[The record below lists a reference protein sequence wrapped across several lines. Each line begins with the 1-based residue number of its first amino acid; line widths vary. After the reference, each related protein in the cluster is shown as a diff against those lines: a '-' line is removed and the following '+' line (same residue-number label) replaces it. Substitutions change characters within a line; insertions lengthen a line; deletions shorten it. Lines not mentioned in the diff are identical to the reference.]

1 MQLVAYGAQDIYLT
15 GNPSITFWKIV
26 YRRHTQFSLESIE
39 QTFNGAV
46 DWGKKVSVTVS
57 RNGDLVSTMWLE
69 IKLKKAATGE
79 TYYPA
84 EAFVKEIELELG
96 GQRIDKVYSDWYRIY
111 DELFRS
117 SDEKAAYRRLT
128 DFDSPAD
135 DSQPTKRFYLPLIF
149 SFNRHAGLALPLIAL
164 QVRMTMS
171 LQSRRTLYRS
181 FKTLISNL
189 ARLFSLSAV
198 PRAEAPLHFRVSS
211 GNWHHHCQHHPS
223 GDSLLHLRVLGHR
236 RAPKVRIIR

>member
-1 MQLVAYGAQDIYLT
+1 MQDIYLT

-46 DWGKKVSVTVS
+46 DFGKKVSVTIS

-69 IKLKKAATGE
+69 IVLKKKSGASE
-79 TYYPA
+79 SYYPA
-84 EAFVKEIELELG
+84 EHFVKEIELELG

-117 SDEKAAYRRLT
+117 SDEKTAYRRLT
-128 DFDSPAD
+128 DFDTPD
-135 DSQPTKRFYLPLIF
+135 DTTAPIKRFYLPMIF

-164 QVRMTMS
+164 QVR
-171 LQSRRTLYRS
+171 LVFCKQ
-181 FKTLISNL
+181 
-189 ARLFSLSAV
+189 
-198 PRAEAPLHFRVSS
+198 LHNFTH
-211 GNWHHHCQHHPS
+211 NFTH
-223 GDSLLHLRVLGHR
+223 
-236 RAPKVRIIR
+236 